1 MMAFAANK
9 NYENKI
15 IELCYLNILLL
26 ALKVK
31 RECLLSFIIY
41 IYICICIYE
50 RNFTMYALLFKTQF
64 SIVLKLSLVEKRV
77 CILMIIINLN

>member
-9 NYENKI
+9 DYENKI

-31 RECLLSFIIY
+31 RKCLLSFIIY
-41 IYICICIYE
+41 IYVYVYMRGILQCMPCC
-50 RNFTMYALLFKTQF
+50 
-64 SIVLKLSLVEKRV
+64 SKLSFLS
-77 CILMIIINLN
+77 C

>member
-9 NYENKI
+9 DYENKI

-41 IYICICIYE
+41 MYMYILWEEFYNVCLVVQNSVFYRAEIIFD
-50 RNFTMYALLFKTQF
+50 RKT
-64 SIVLKLSLVEKRV
+64 SLYSDV
-77 CILMIIINLN
+77 IINMNW

>member
-9 NYENKI
+9 DYENKI

-41 IYICICIYE
+41 MYMYIWEEFYNVCLVVQ
-50 RNFTMYALLFKTQF
+50 N
-64 SIVLKLSLVEKRV
+64 SVL
-77 CILMIIINLN
+77 C

>member
-9 NYENKI
+9 DYENKI

-31 RECLLSFIIY
+31 RKCLLSFIIY
-41 IYICICIYE
+41 IY
-50 RNFTMYALLFKTQF
+50 MYMYIWEEFYNVCLVVQNSVFYRAKIIFGRKT
-64 SIVLKLSLVEKRV
+64 SLYTDV
-77 CILMIIINLN
+77 IINLN

>member
-9 NYENKI
+9 DYENKI

-31 RECLLSFIIY
+31 RKCLLSFI

-77 CILMIIINLN
+77 CILM